1 MTSSMF
7 DLIVVGG
14 GPAGSAAAITAV
26 RGGAR
31 VLLLERGRLPRHK
44 VCGEFVSAESLEL
57 LGSLLHGQ
65 HLTVLND
72 AVRISRT
79 RLYVD
84 GRMIRA
90 VVDPPAASIARCD
103 LDAALWGSAQLAGVD
118 ARQQVTVQEIG
129 DRGPFRICS
138 SDGEFESRAVIN
150 ASGRWSILNGTT
162 AAAEQKWVGLKAHFA
177 ESSPEASV
185 DLYFF
190 DGGYCGVQPVA
201 RGRVNAC
208 AMVRAD
214 VASTLDEVFERHGAL
229 RKRSRGWELLTTPVS
244 TSPLIFRE
252 PQPERDGILLAGDAA
267 GFVDPFA
274 GDGISLALRSG
285 AMAAHRLM
293 LFFSGE
299 ISLGQV
305 VQEYRCAYERSL
317 LPIFRTSS
325 QLRRLL
331 TLPRPARR
339 PLLLV
344 LEKSPRIAEYLVR
357 RTRKAP
363 LEPRLPDHQHFTH
376 IVAGKEEFY

>member
-1 MTSSMF
+1 MF

-65 HLTVLND
+65 HLAVLND

-79 RLYVD
+79 RLYID
-84 GRMIRA
+84 GRVIGA
-90 VVDPPAASIARCD
+90 SVGPAAASIARFD
-103 LDAALWGSAQLAGVD
+103 LDAALWECAQLAGVD
-118 ARQQVTVQEIG
+118 ARQQVTVREIKG
-129 DRGPFRICS
+129 RGPFRICS

-162 AAAEQKWVGLKAHFA
+162 AVAEQKWVGLKAHFA

-214 VASTLDEVFERHGAL
+214 VASTLDEVFEQHGAL
-229 RKRSRGWELLTTPVS
+229 RKRSRSWKLLIDPVS
-244 TSPLIFRE
+244 TSP
-252 PQPERDGILLAGDAA
+252 P
-267 GFVDPFA
+267 
-274 GDGISLALRSG
+274 LALRSG
-285 AMAAHRLM
+285 AMAAKCLTP
-293 LFFSGE
+293 FFAGE
-299 ISLGQV
+299 TSLGQAI
-305 VQEYRCAYERSL
+305 QQYRSAYQRSL
-317 LPIFRTSS
+317 LPVFRASS

-357 RTRKAP
+357 RTR
-363 LEPRLPDHQHFTH
+363 
-376 IVAGKEEFY
+376 

>member
-1 MTSSMF
+1 MF

-14 GPAGSAAAITAV
+14 GPAGNAAAITAV

-65 HLTVLND
+65 HLAVLND
-72 AVRISRT
+72 AARISRT

-84 GRMIRA
+84 GRMIGA
-90 VVDPPAASIARCD
+90 VVDPPAASIARFD
-103 LDAALWGSAQLAGVD
+103 LDAALWESAQLAGVD
-118 ARQQVTVQEIG
+118 ARQQVTLREIG
-129 DRGPFRICS
+129 DRGPFRIRS

-162 AAAEQKWVGLKAHFA
+162 AVAEQKWVGLKAHFA

-214 VASTLDEVFERHGAL
+214 VASTLDEVFEQHGAL
-229 RKRSRGWELLTTPVS
+229 RKRSRSWKLLIDPVS

-252 PQPERDGILLAGDAA
+252 PQPEREGILLVGDAA

-285 AMAAHRLM
+285 AMAAKCLTP
-293 LFFSGE
+293 FFAGE
-299 ISLGQV
+299 TSLGQAI
-305 VQEYRCAYERSL
+305 QQYRSAYQRSL
-317 LPIFRTSS
+317 LPVFRASS

-357 RTRKAP
+357 RTR
-363 LEPRLPDHQHFTH
+363 
-376 IVAGKEEFY
+376 

>member
-1 MTSSMF
+1 MF

-65 HLTVLND
+65 HLAVLND

-79 RLYVD
+79 RLYID
-84 GRMIRA
+84 GRVIGA
-90 VVDPPAASIARCD
+90 SVGPAAASIARFD
-103 LDAALWGSAQLAGVD
+103 LDAALWECAQLAGVD
-118 ARQQVTVQEIG
+118 ARQQVTVREIKG
-129 DRGPFRICS
+129 RGPFRICS

-150 ASGRWSILNGTT
+150 ASGRWSNLNGT

-214 VASTLDEVFERHGAL
+214 VASTLDEVFEQHGAL
-229 RKRSRGWELLTTPVS
+229 RKRSRSWKLLIDPVS

-252 PQPERDGILLAGDAA
+252 PQPEREGILLAGDAA

-285 AMAAHRLM
+285 AMAAKCLTP
-293 LFFSGE
+293 FFAGE
-299 ISLGQV
+299 TSLGQAI
-305 VQEYRCAYERSL
+305 QQYRSAYQRSL
-317 LPIFRTSS
+317 LPVFRTSS

-344 LEKSPRIAEYLVR
+344 LEKSPKIAEYLVR

-363 LEPRLPDHQHFTH
+363 LEPGLPHHQHFTH
-376 IVAGKEEFY
+376 IVAGKEKFY

>member
-31 VLLLERGRLPRHK
+31 VLVLERGRFPRHK
-44 VCGEFVSAESLEL
+44 VC
-57 LGSLLHGQ
+57 
-65 HLTVLND
+65 
-72 AVRISRT
+72 
-79 RLYVD
+79 
-84 GRMIRA
+84 
-90 VVDPPAASIARCD
+90 
-103 LDAALWGSAQLAGVD
+103 
-118 ARQQVTVQEIG
+118 
-129 DRGPFRICS
+129 
-138 SDGEFESRAVIN
+138 GEFESRAVIN

-162 AAAEQKWVGLKAHFA
+162 AVAEQKWVGLKAHFA

-214 VASTLDEVFERHGAL
+214 VASTLDEVFEQHGAL
-229 RKRSRGWELLTTPVS
+229 RKRSRSWKLLIDPVS

-252 PQPERDGILLAGDAA
+252 PQPEREGILLAGDAA

-285 AMAAHRLM
+285 AMAAKCLTP
-293 LFFSGE
+293 FFAGE
-299 ISLGQV
+299 TSLGQAN
-305 VQEYRCAYERSL
+305 QQYRSAYQRSL
-317 LPIFRTSS
+317 LPVFRASS

-344 LEKSPRIAEYLVR
+344 LEKSPKIAEYLVR

-363 LEPRLPDHQHFTH
+363 LEPGLPHHQHFTH
-376 IVAGKEEFY
+376 IVAG

>member
-1 MTSSMF
+1 MKSASMF

-26 RGGAR
+26 RKGAR

-57 LGSLLHGQ
+57 LGSLLHAG
-65 HLTVLND
+65 HLAVLND

-84 GRMIRA
+84 GRVIGA
-90 VVDPPAASIARCD
+90 VVDPAAASIARFD
-103 LDAALWGSAQLAGVD
+103 LDAALWESAQLAGVD
-118 ARQQVTVQEIG
+118 ARQQVTVREIEG
-129 DRGPFRICS
+129 RGPFRIS
-138 SDGEFESRAVIN
+138 SSGGEFESRAVIN
-150 ASGRWSILNGTT
+150 ASGRWSSLNGTT
-162 AAAEQKWVGLKAHFA
+162 ALAEQKWIGMKAHFA
-177 ESSPEASV
+177 EPSSEASV
-185 DLYFF
+185 DLYFV

-201 RGRVNAC
+201 QDRVNAC

-214 VASTLDEVFERHGAL
+214 VASSLDEVFEQHGAL
-229 RKRSRGWELLTTPVS
+229 RKRSRGWKLLIDPVS

-267 GFVDPFA
+267 GFVDPFV

-285 AMAAHRLM
+285 AMAGNCLM
-293 LFFSGE
+293 PFFSE
-299 ISLGQV
+299 ETSLGHAI
-305 VQEYRCAYERSL
+305 QEYRCAYERSL
-317 LPIFRTSS
+317 VPIFRASS

-357 RTRKAP
+357 RTR
-363 LEPRLPDHQHFTH
+363 
-376 IVAGKEEFY
+376 

>member
-1 MTSSMF
+1 MF

-57 LGSLLHGQ
+57 LGSLLLGQ

-103 LDAALWGSAQLAGVD
+103 LDAALWESAQLAGVD
-118 ARQQVTVQEIG
+118 ARQQVTVREIKG
-129 DRGPFRICS
+129 RGPFRICS

-150 ASGRWSILNGTT
+150 ASGRWSI
-162 AAAEQKWVGLKAHFA
+162 QKWVGLKAHFA

-214 VASTLDEVFERHGAL
+214 VASTLDEVFEQHGAL
-229 RKRSRGWELLTTPVS
+229 RKRSRSWKLLIDPVS
-244 TSPLIFRE
+244 TSPLIFRA
-252 PQPERDGILLAGDAA
+252 P
-267 GFVDPFA
+267 
-274 GDGISLALRSG
+274 
-285 AMAAHRLM
+285 
-293 LFFSGE
+293 
-299 ISLGQV
+299 
-305 VQEYRCAYERSL
+305 
-317 LPIFRTSS
+317 
-325 QLRRLL
+325 RR
-331 TLPRPARR
+331 
-339 PLLLV
+339 
-344 LEKSPRIAEYLVR
+344 
-357 RTRKAP
+357 
-363 LEPRLPDHQHFTH
+363 
-376 IVAGKEEFY
+376 

>member
-1 MTSSMF
+1 MF
-7 DLIVVGG
+7 DLSVVGG

-65 HLTVLND
+65 HLAVLND

-79 RLYVD
+79 RLYID
-84 GRMIRA
+84 GRVIGA
-90 VVDPPAASIARCD
+90 SVGPAAASIARFD
-103 LDAALWGSAQLAGVD
+103 LDAALWECAQLAGVD
-118 ARQQVTVQEIG
+118 ARQQVTVREIKG
-129 DRGPFRICS
+129 RGPFRICS

-150 ASGRWSILNGTT
+150 ASGRWSNLNGT

-214 VASTLDEVFERHGAL
+214 VASTLDEVFEQHGAL
-229 RKRSRGWELLTTPVS
+229 RKRSRSWKLLIDPVS

-252 PQPERDGILLAGDAA
+252 PQPEREGILLAGDAA

-285 AMAAHRLM
+285 AMAAKCLTP
-293 LFFSGE
+293 FFAGE
-299 ISLGQV
+299 TSLGQAI
-305 VQEYRCAYERSL
+305 QQYRSAYQRSL
-317 LPIFRTSS
+317 LPVFRASS

-344 LEKSPRIAEYLVR
+344 LEKSPKIAEYLVR

-363 LEPRLPDHQHFTH
+363 LEPGLPHHQHFTH
-376 IVAGKEEFY
+376 IVAGKEKFY

>member
-1 MTSSMF
+1 MF

-65 HLTVLND
+65 HLAVLND

-79 RLYVD
+79 RLYID
-84 GRMIRA
+84 GRVIGA
-90 VVDPPAASIARCD
+90 SVGPAAASIARFD
-103 LDAALWGSAQLAGVD
+103 LDAALWECAQLAGVD
-118 ARQQVTVQEIG
+118 ARQQVTVREIKG
-129 DRGPFRICS
+129 RGPFRICS

-162 AAAEQKWVGLKAHFA
+162 AVAEQKWVGLKAHFA
-177 ESSPEASV
+177 EPSPEASV

-201 RGRVNAC
+201 PGRVNAC

-214 VASTLDEVFERHGAL
+214 IASTLDDVFEQHGAL
-229 RKRSRGWELLTTPVS
+229 RKRSRGWKLLTTPVS

-285 AMAAHRLM
+285 AMAANCLIP
-293 LFFSGE
+293 FFAGE
-299 ISLGQV
+299 SSLGQA

-317 LPIFRTSS
+317 LPVFRASS
-325 QLRRLL
+325 QIRRLL

-344 LEKSPRIAEYLVR
+344 LEKSPKIAEYLVR
-357 RTRKAP
+357 RTR
-363 LEPRLPDHQHFTH
+363 
-376 IVAGKEEFY
+376 

>member
-1 MTSSMF
+1 MF

-118 ARQQVTVQEIG
+118 ARQQVTVREIKG
-129 DRGPFRICS
+129 RGPFRICS

-162 AAAEQKWVGLKAHFA
+162 AVAEQKWVGLKAHFA

-214 VASTLDEVFERHGAL
+214 VASTLDEVFEQHGAL
-229 RKRSRGWELLTTPVS
+229 RKRSRSWKLLIDPVS

-252 PQPERDGILLAGDAA
+252 PQPEREGILLAGDAA

-285 AMAAHRLM
+285 AMAAKCLTP
-293 LFFSGE
+293 FFAGE
-299 ISLGQV
+299 TSLGQAI
-305 VQEYRCAYERSL
+305 QQYRSAYQRSL
-317 LPIFRTSS
+317 LPVFRASS

-339 PLLLV
+339 PLLFV
-344 LEKSPRIAEYLVR
+344 LEKSPQIAEYLVR
-357 RTRKAP
+357 RTR
-363 LEPRLPDHQHFTH
+363 
-376 IVAGKEEFY
+376 